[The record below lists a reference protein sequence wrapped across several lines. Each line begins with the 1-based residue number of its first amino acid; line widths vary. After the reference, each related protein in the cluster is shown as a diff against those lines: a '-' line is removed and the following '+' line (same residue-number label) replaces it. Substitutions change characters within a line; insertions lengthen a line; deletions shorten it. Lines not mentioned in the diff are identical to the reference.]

1 MENFLEFIYNNAAGR
16 NPYETH
22 SYVSFKRLKEEGDFS
37 EEDIFSYIKEAREQ
51 GLIYDNDI
59 YQQKKVAL
67 NSKGKYYVENLI

>member
-1 MENFLEFIYNNAAGR
+1 MEDFLMFIYNNAVGG

-37 EEDIFSYIKEAREQ
+37 EANIFSYIKEAKEQ
-51 GLIYDNDI
+51 DLIYDSGL
-59 YQQKKVAL
+59 YQQKKIAL